1 MSIQKKEI
9 SLKNYEDLSEAKK
22 EEVDNLEENN
32 QGEIKIED
40 LYSDKTL
47 KVLKKLINPED
58 DIQKIIH
65 KREIYAPYYLIH
77 IKTVHFRI
85 DVISGLGSGYYGTGA
100 IKFNDFLTYI
110 GLHEKEAEIVFDN
123 TFDNAV
129 IEFNFTNN

>member
-1 MSIQKKEI
+1 L
-9 SLKNYEDLSEAKK
+9 LKLNYMNYNHNIHPNKLHNFPTRRSSDLKK

-65 KREIYAPYYLIH
+65 KRERNSPYYFTR
-77 IKTVHFRI
+77 IKTSHYSI
-85 DVISGLGSGYYGTGA
+85 DV
-100 IKFNDFLTYI
+100 KWFR
-110 GLHEKEAEIVFDN
+110 
-123 TFDNAV
+123 
-129 IEFNFTNN
+129 